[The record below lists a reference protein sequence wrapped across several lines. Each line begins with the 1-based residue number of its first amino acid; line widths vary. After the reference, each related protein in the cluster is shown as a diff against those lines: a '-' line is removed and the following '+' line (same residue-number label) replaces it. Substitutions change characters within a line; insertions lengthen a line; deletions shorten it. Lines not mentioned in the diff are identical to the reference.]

1 MSINICPT
9 CEARWIDNQLYWSTG
24 KPGSDLDLAGLVCNS
39 LAKGRPCI
47 NPCKGLEG
55 GTTWAKRSQDFWA
68 NSNQDM
74 EAALAEFDVSFPVAV
89 IDG

>member
-1 MSINICPT
+1 MSINVCPT

-39 LAKGRPCI
+39 HAKGRPCI

-55 GTTWAKRSQDFWA
+55 GDTWANRSQHLDK
-68 NSNQDM
+68 
-74 EAALAEFDVSFPVAV
+74 ALAEFDVSFPAV
-89 IDG
+89 VMD